1 MAGIQKIKIP
11 VLPSE
16 LTIDAIKPYFQTI
29 FAAFTANQ
37 RKIEHALKVFENQHA
52 IAGKVRR
59 YEDDSEVNNQVS
71 TPYLYEMVRFK
82 TGYAFGNPKEY
93 AQSDDSQTN
102 GLRYINR
109 YSKDSG
115 ERAKDK
121 SVATYVYATGTGY
134 YFIEPKNNDFDPE
147 SEAPYV
153 IYDKNPNTCAKIYS
167 SYNGEEELF
176 DILLNSYDYSDNGI
190 INTKTILSIYLPDM
204 YYEFETTN
212 GFVNY
217 LERTEKRKPRA
228 VYKML
233 PLVEKYANDERIG
246 IIEIG
251 ESLQDAID
259 KLHSDQLDNVDD
271 LVNELL
277 VFMNTSLGKD
287 NAEQARN
294 LRDAKKNG
302 VILLNDKNPE
312 IKADVKTIT
321 QKLDYNGIITIIETM
336 KRDLFDSCGVPIPSS
351 DTSNG
356 TKAGAVEK
364 GNGYDNAYN
373 RILDDYNSFEKA
385 DREVLKRKLFICKSF
400 ANSKVND
407 INASEIDIKYN
418 PNMTDNMLTKSQSYV
433 NFVEHGVPPVLA
445 IQWCRISND
454 AITPAKQIEEYQAK
468 LEEEKVKKEAEQLAQ
483 QNNGIVTSDGED
495 ING

>member
-11 VLPSE
+11 VKSDE
-16 LTIDAIKPYFQTI
+16 LTIEKIVPYLPHILDVFYE
-29 FAAFTANQ
+29 NKG
-37 RKIEHALKVFENQHA
+37 KIDHFFSVLKNQHD
-52 IAGKVRR
+52 ILTKTRR
-59 YEDDSEVNNQVS
+59 YDDDSENNNKVV

-93 AQSDDSQTN
+93 AQSEMAQSN
-102 GLRYINR
+102 GLKYINR
-109 YSKDSG
+109 YSKDAS
-115 ERAKDK
+115 ERSKDK
-121 SVATYVYATGTGY
+121 NVANSVYTAGNGY
-134 YFIEPKNNDFDPE
+134 YFIEPKSTSFDAE

-153 IYDKNPNTCAKIYS
+153 IYDKTPDTCAKVYS

-176 DILLNSYDYSDNGI
+176 DILVNTYVIREQNQQK
-190 INTKTILSIYLPDM
+190 TKTIVSIYLPDY
-204 YYEFETTN
+204 YYEYESTDGWNNFYEIEN
-212 GFVNY
+212 
-217 LERTEKRKPRA
+217 RTKQRPI
-228 VYKML
+228 YKML
-233 PLVEKYANDERIG
+233 PLVEKYANEERIG
-246 IIEIG
+246 IVELA

-277 VFMNTSLGKD
+277 VFMNTILGKD
-287 NAEQARN
+287 QNEEATFLKN
-294 LRDAKKNG
+294 AKKAG
-302 VILLNDKNPE
+302 VIVLNDKNPD

-321 QKLDYNGIITIIETM
+321 QKLDYNGIISIIETL
-336 KRDLFDSCGVPIPSS
+336 KRDMFDSCGVPIPSS

-356 TKAGAVEK
+356 AKAGAVEK

-373 RILDDYNSFEKA
+373 RILDDYNSFEIA

-400 ANSKVND
+400 SNSKVND
-407 INASEIDIKYN
+407 LYASELDIKYN
-418 PNMTDNMLTKSQSYV
+418 PNMSDNMLTKSQSYV

-468 LEEEKVKKEAEQLAQ
+468 LEEEKAKKEAEQQAQ
-483 QNNGIVTSDGED
+483 QNNGIDTSNGED